1 MISYEMINYTVQ
13 VATRDMWAETYRVAK
28 GDKEYT
34 VKQGGNDV
42 VKVYGAYDE
51 TGYLVASFKR
61 KFSTGDVNRDTILD
75 SGESRYCFIYG
86 NSLAYN
92 GFVQP

>member
-1 MISYEMINYTVQ
+1 MAMISYEMINFKVQ
-13 VATRDMWAETYRVAK
+13 VGTRDMWAETYRVAK

-34 VKQGGNDV
+34 VRQGGYDV

-61 KFSTGDVNRDTILD
+61 KFSTGDINRDTILD
-75 SGESRYCFIYG
+75 TG
-86 NSLAYN
+86 
-92 GFVQP
+92 

>member
-1 MISYEMINYTVQ
+1 M
-13 VATRDMWAETYRVAK
+13 
-28 GDKEYT
+28 
-34 VKQGGNDV
+34 

-61 KFSTGDVNRDTILD
+61 KFSTGDVNRDTILE
-75 SGESRYCFIYG
+75 GAESRYCFIYG

-92 GFVQP
+92 EFVQPEKQCIDFTLKTNYLSNFRVASKNGPSELIVI

>member
-13 VATRDMWAETYRVAK
+13 VGTRDMYAETSLLAK
-28 GDKEYT
+28 EDNLFTKN
-34 VKQGGNDV
+34 QGGIDV

-61 KFSTGDVNRDTILD
+61 KFSTGDVNRDSIVVD
-75 SGESRYCFIYG
+75 GENRFCFIYG
-86 NSLAYN
+86 
-92 GFVQP
+92 